1 MSAIQVRDP
10 KGNWSKEVQGID
22 KLFFIKQAIITEY
35 RIAYEEFEGDYHEAE
50 DAPLGISINGKDIRV
65 SDVTDKREGMQ
76 WAIDFRSIEDNLS
89 NAWLV
94 EVGENILHQ
103 MAKEDECLSAFY
115 KKLIEYANIPPSEE
129 IDYFDGYRLMLKFS
143 DEKYTY
149 RLESAEKGNLYFD
162 GVDLSQY
169 KKRQTT

>member
-22 KLFFIKQAIITEY
+22 KLYFIKQAIITEY
-35 RIAYEEFEGDYHEAE
+35 RNTYKEFFWDYSEAE
-50 DAPLGISINGKDIRV
+50 KAPLGISIDGDDINV

-76 WAIDFRSIEDNLS
+76 WAIDFSSIEDILR
-89 NAWLV
+89 NAKLV
-94 EVGENILHQ
+94 EVGDNIIHQ

-129 IDYFDGYRLMLKFS
+129 IDYFDRYRLMLKFS

-162 GVDLSQY
+162 GVDLCRIS
-169 KKRQTT
+169 K

>member
-22 KLFFIKQAIITEY
+22 KLFFIKQAIIKEY
-35 RIAYEEFEGDYHEAE
+35 RIAHEEFEGYYHEAE
-50 DAPLGISINGKDIRV
+50 DAPLGISINGDDINV
-65 SDVTDKREGMQ
+65 SDITDKREGMQ
-76 WAIDFRSIEDNLS
+76 WAIDFSSIEDILRNVK
-89 NAWLV
+89 LV
-94 EVGENILHQ
+94 EMGDNIIHQ

-115 KKLIEYANIPPSEE
+115 KKLIEYANIPPSKE

-149 RLESAEKGNLYFD
+149 RLESAEKGNMYFD
-162 GVDLSQY
+162 GVNLSPY
-169 KKRQTT
+169 TKKK

>member
-1 MSAIQVRDP
+1 MSAIQVRAP
-10 KGNWSKEVQGID
+10 KGSWSKEVQGID
-22 KLFFIKQAIITEY
+22 KLYFIKQAIITAY
-35 RIAYEEFEGDYHEAE
+35 RNAYEEFEGDYSEAE
-50 DAPLGISINGKDIRV
+50 DATLGISIDGRDIKV

-76 WAIDFRSIEDNLS
+76 WAIDFSSIEDILR
-89 NAWLV
+89 NAKLV
-94 EVGENILHQ
+94 EVGDNIIRQ

-115 KKLIEYANIPPSEE
+115 KKLIEYANILPSEE

-162 GVDLSQY
+162 GVDLCRIS
-169 KKRQTT
+169 K